1 MDVFHRTLTRIP
13 NNIALKVKRNKKW
26 VSWTF
31 AQYYVDACNFA
42 KALIAVGLTPYSS
55 VNIIGFNAPEWHISF
70 YGSVFGNYLPVGL
83 YTTNNHEACKY
94 VSMHSEAEIIVAEDK
109 NQLKKY
115 LKIWKDLPKL
125 KYLIIYNDVL
135 PKDIP
140 AEYKDKIMLFSDF
153 LKIGQNA
160 KTDQNHDSLEVR
172 MRKQKPGNCCTLV
185 YTSGTTGPPKGVMI
199 SHDNYTWTSATS
211 INKYNL
217 EFGKERLVSF
227 LPLSHVAA
235 QIIDIVGSLLFGIE
249 VHFAD
254 DTALQGSILDTL
266 KEVRPSIF
274 FSVPRL
280 WEKIEE
286 KMKLIGEHNGTI
298 KKGLGTHIILIFFI

>member
-1 MDVFHRTLTRIP
+1 MDFFNRALTEIP
-13 NNIALKVKRNKKW
+13 NQIALKVKRNQKW
-26 VSWTF
+26 FSWTY
-31 AQYYVDACNFA
+31 AQYYTDSCNFA
-42 KALIAVGLTPYSS
+42 KALIAVGLTPYSA
-55 VNIIGFNAPEWHISF
+55 VNIIGFNAPEWHITF
-70 YGSVFGNYLPVGL
+70 YGSIFGNYLPVGL
-83 YTTNNHEACKY
+83 YTTNNPEACKY

-109 NQLKKY
+109 SQLKKY

-125 KYLIIYNDVL
+125 KYLLIYNDVL

-140 AEYKDKIMLFSDF
+140 TEYKNKIMLFNDF

-160 KTDQNHDSLEVR
+160 KTDQNYDSLEVR
-172 MRKQKPGNCCTLV
+172 MKKQKPGNCCTLV
-185 YTSGTTGPPKGVMI
+185 YTSGTTGPPKAVMI
-199 SHDNYTWTSATS
+199 SHDNYTWTAASS
-211 INKYNL
+211 VNRYSM
-217 EFGKERLVSF
+217 EFGKEKIVSF

-235 QIIDIVGSLLFGIE
+235 QIIDIVGALFLGME
-249 VHFAD
+249 VYFAEN
-254 DTALQGSILDTL
+254 TALQGTILKTL

-298 KKGLGTHIILIFFI
+298 QKSIGTASYFF